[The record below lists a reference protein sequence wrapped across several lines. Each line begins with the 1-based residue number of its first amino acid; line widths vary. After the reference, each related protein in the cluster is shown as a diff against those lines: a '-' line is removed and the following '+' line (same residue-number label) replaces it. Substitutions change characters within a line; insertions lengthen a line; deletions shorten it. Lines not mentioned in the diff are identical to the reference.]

1 TTMEEILKVLQ
12 NIQNELAQQKQDI
25 KSMEENIKEAINKNI
40 DEKFNR
46 FEAKTNQLEQKIEEQ
61 QKTIDYLDKKLRRK
75 NIIFFGVPETENSYE
90 DLIKSILDILNKTMK
105 IECPKWEIET
115 VARLGKNTGK
125 VRPVVVTITTTS
137 RKLEILKLKK
147 SLENTGIYI
156 KEDYSAAVLQKRKE
170 LQEELQRKRLSGE
183 KVMLRYDKI
192 VQIKPREKQTYKP
205 KGAISN
211 KRYLSESP
219 EAVHFDK
226 MSNNEE
232 QSKQIP
238 KKNKSQ
244 TITTKSNSD
253 QSLFKPRLSRAS
265 KKLSNA
271 PPSSPLP
278 TRPVPV
284 GDADQ
289 NPLEKTYYT
298 DNNSEY
304 NKLYIATY
312 NVRTLLSYSRLLEL
326 SDALKDINYDV
337 IGLSETRRFGNSI
350 EEHEDFILYYMGQ
363 TPGLYGVGFILQPAK
378 KSRISYGENTNS
390 TLKNYKE
397 IHAYKES
404 LNGNLKHLIASQQSY
419 TVQQIHDEI

>member
-1 TTMEEILKVLQ
+1 
-12 NIQNELAQQKQDI
+12 
-25 KSMEENIKEAINKNI
+25 
-40 DEKFNR
+40 
-46 FEAKTNQLEQKIEEQ
+46 
-61 QKTIDYLDKKLRRK
+61 
-75 NIIFFGVPETENSYE
+75 
-90 DLIKSILDILNKTMK
+90 MK
-105 IECPKWEIET
+105 
-115 VARLGKNTGK
+115 
-125 VRPVVVTITTTS
+125 
-137 RKLEILKLKK
+137 
-147 SLENTGIYI
+147 
-156 KEDYSAAVLQKRKE
+156 
-170 LQEELQRKRLSGE
+170 KRLSGE

-205 KGAISN
+205 KD
-211 KRYLSESP
+211 
-219 EAVHFDK
+219 H
-226 MSNNEE
+226 NEFHA
-232 QSKQIP
+232 
-238 KKNKSQ
+238 
-244 TITTKSNSD
+244 TFTAKSNSD

-363 TPGLYGVGFILQPAK
+363 TPGLYGVGFIELLLQADRYQMPTHETDQK
-378 KSRISYGENTNS
+378 
-390 TLKNYKE
+390 L
-397 IHAYKES
+397 
-404 LNGNLKHLIASQQSY
+404 LIIIINA
-419 TVQQIHDEI
+419 